1 MATANQ
7 VSQLFVALY
16 NRAIDATTA
25 QKYSGQAYNAQLV
38 NNIIAD
44 NGGVTE
50 TGRAFIERLYK
61 NALGKNPSDDLDG
74 INYWTSLAEGKQF
87 NETTGIFEQTASQQP
102 LSRGDTVLSFLSSVN
117 AWSTDGAMQRPA
129 YMNETQWATHSALA
143 RAGADVFGGK
153 VTISNQA
160 ATRVG
165 GDAGAANLTFDGAGG
180 LESIT
185 KDNYKSAIENN
196 LAKIEGLALRYPA
209 TTAGGN
215 DITLGNPSQPSALPT
230 APDSAPEGY
239 VTTTAADDTIHA
251 SIPQSGAAGA
261 PTLQATTNIDAGAG
275 YDTLYVDMGNSFEG
289 FNAVN
294 AGIKGVEKIVLTN
307 TTHNETISFNAL
319 GIKDVY
325 TYSIKGS
332 NGINLQNIDY
342 NEYLMI
348 ELDGVANTV
357 PAASGNTQTGGTTS
371 LTFNNRPAGGN
382 LNLSLKNVGAASDD
396 TGRNNHTVQFGI
408 GTGSYIGNANGD
420 VLSGI
425 QMLNLA
431 VSGRNYVDIAN
442 SGVTRITVT
451 GTGDLDTNLSE
462 GVNYFNAA
470 AAAGN
475 LIVRATDPKTGGNNA
490 TGVFDYFSTGEGNDK
505 VVIDVSRLAQNAVV
519 DLGADKY
526 DPTTGN
532 GGDRLTLTGQVDN
545 VARTNTY
552 NFNTIEHLVFN
563 TTTKNAGDA
572 LLINLGTVSE
582 DQQVGEEEVPQ
593 PDGTSTKVPVIE
605 PVQIADR
612 SADLKTITFQDL
624 ANVQLTGLGDKNLDV
639 IYNGA
644 TADQKVLVDTK
655 GTVNFTLNGADT
667 DNGDNT
673 TGNADGKLGQGT
685 VNLSNAKIVNLDLT
699 GQGFEGFL
707 KLDNATTLNI
717 TNYTGDK
724 KLKLK
729 PNEANGNSNHLS
741 SVETLT
747 IDTTAKGDNA
757 NGSQVLDDSVDLR
770 AATLPSL
777 TSAKLIGVGG
787 IQFGDVDTRNALTF
801 DGSQYSGR
809 LSLGNISAKKP
820 TGADNAG
827 IYGENAGTLNIT
839 TKGAISTG
847 TLTGSDITIDLKSQ
861 IESADGL
868 ANNNIGAIN
877 ITGESGY
884 EAKLT
889 YITGFS
895 GTVYQEIA
903 STGPTPEQSTVR
915 TLKDVQEVNVSAHT
929 ATLTLDG
936 VSGTDKFN
944 IIATPATKSLTIK
957 GSLGG
962 ASEEQKTTGD
972 YDTVRIDL
980 SKTSGLDTLD
990 ISGLQIDNPDG
1001 GLEIVASQ
1009 GKANITLSANNI
1021 ETLEFSAGGGRSA
1034 AAETYT
1040 IDFGLLRLNT
1050 NESFTLDGVTIVNTG
1065 SAVING
1071 YTIADAIVKYVSGGY
1086 TSPASS
1092 VKLATSATTATNT
1105 TGLSG
1110 DKVALYGKFESL
1122 TGDWSGASIGGN
1134 GASAAYTK
1142 TLTFTNANQRDVKDL
1157 NLTWTGNSLSEN
1169 SGTLQASTYQI
1180 SQTDAIGGA
1189 AFAKATANA
1198 TKVNGGF
1205 QVQTVATG
1213 ETSVFVF
1220 NDGEAQLK
1228 LTVSNVK
1235 TAVGTAKTLLSDG
1248 FLGTLFTGTAADLDL
1263 ASKLDTGGYVKLGDT
1278 ILTGSDLK
1286 ITKANIEAAQQAFAS
1301 FLGEDFT
1308 IGFTTAGG
1316 AVATATGRE
1325 TISFTP
1331 LAVDKVMDTKTI
1343 TINQV
1348 GQTAGAD
1355 TTIATLTGWQDA
1367 AQGQIVIDF
1376 QDLRAGYSYSF
1387 NGKTVIA
1394 TKDLT
1399 GAQVANAMTQDVG
1412 VYDGVVVAS
1421 DWTVTQIAKAN
1432 ATIAANGNTL
1442 TITDTNTTAATGITA
1457 KADSFATSTDPL
1469 LLDTG
1474 VVSASTTAQG
1484 QTANNGVAA
1493 NSYVTLSKADDGAIT
1508 YSDAFLTTIANA
1520 SFDIASDKL
1529 ALKKLSGSS
1538 YLPADIATGA
1548 LSTTQ
1553 GAAITNADGVA
1564 LNATVTNGI
1573 VNFAWATASDAE
1585 ITLEHKLWFVTHLS
1599 ANEKVLGFSHT
1610 TGTATDTYVVATGTN
1625 GAGTTDDLVV
1635 KLAGI
1640 SGVTDLSTILA

>member
-209 TTAGGN
+209 TTTGGN
-215 DITLGNPSQPSALPT
+215 SITLSSPNQTSALPT
-230 APDSAPEGY
+230 APDNAPEGY
-239 VTTTAADDTIHA
+239 VATTAADDSIYA

-289 FNAVN
+289 FNTVN

-307 TTHNETISFNAL
+307 TTHNENISFNAL

-342 NEYLMI
+342 NEYLLI
-348 ELDGVANTV
+348 ELDGVANTM
-357 PAASGNTQTGGTTS
+357 PAAGGNTQTGGVTS

-408 GTGSYIGNANGD
+408 GTGSYIGNADGS

-505 VVIDVSRLAQNAVV
+505 VVIDVSRLSQNAVV

-532 GGDRLTLTGQVDN
+532 GGDRLTLVGQVDN

-582 DQQVGEEEVPQ
+582 EQEVGTEEVPQ
-593 PDGTSTKVPVIE
+593 PDGTTKTESVMGN
-605 PVQIADR
+605 VQIADR
-612 SADLKTITFQDL
+612 SADLKTITFQDA
-624 ANVQLTGLGDKNLDV
+624 ANVRLTGLGEKNLSV

-644 TADQKVLVDTK
+644 TEGQDVLVDTK
-655 GTVNFTLNGADT
+655 GTVNLTLNGADT

-673 TGNADGKLGQGT
+673 TGDANGKLGQGI
-685 VNLSNAKIVNLDLT
+685 VNLSNAKTVNLDLT

-707 KLDNATTLNI
+707 KFDNAETLNI

-729 PNEANGNSNHLS
+729 PNEANGNGNHLS
-741 SVETLT
+741 SVKNLT
-747 IDTTAKGDNA
+747 IDTTAKGDNT
-757 NGSQVLDDSVDLR
+757 GSQALDDSVDLR

-777 TSAKLIGVGG
+777 TNATLIGVGG
-787 IQFGDVDTRNALTF
+787 IQFGDIDTRNALTF

-809 LSLGNISAKKP
+809 LLLG
-820 TGADNAG
+820 
-827 IYGENAGTLNIT
+827 
-839 TKGAISTG
+839 
-847 TLTGSDITIDLKSQ
+847 
-861 IESADGL
+861 
-868 ANNNIGAIN
+868 
-877 ITGESGY
+877 
-884 EAKLT
+884 
-889 YITGFS
+889 
-895 GTVYQEIA
+895 
-903 STGPTPEQSTVR
+903 
-915 TLKDVQEVNVSAHT
+915 
-929 ATLTLDG
+929 
-936 VSGTDKFN
+936 
-944 IIATPATKSLTIK
+944 
-957 GSLGG
+957 
-962 ASEEQKTTGD
+962 
-972 YDTVRIDL
+972 
-980 SKTSGLDTLD
+980 
-990 ISGLQIDNPDG
+990 
-1001 GLEIVASQ
+1001 
-1009 GKANITLSANNI
+1009 
-1021 ETLEFSAGGGRSA
+1021 
-1034 AAETYT
+1034 
-1040 IDFGLLRLNT
+1040 
-1050 NESFTLDGVTIVNTG
+1050 
-1065 SAVING
+1065 
-1071 YTIADAIVKYVSGGY
+1071 
-1086 TSPASS
+1086 
-1092 VKLATSATTATNT
+1092 
-1105 TGLSG
+1105 
-1110 DKVALYGKFESL
+1110 
-1122 TGDWSGASIGGN
+1122 
-1134 GASAAYTK
+1134 
-1142 TLTFTNANQRDVKDL
+1142 
-1157 NLTWTGNSLSEN
+1157 
-1169 SGTLQASTYQI
+1169 
-1180 SQTDAIGGA
+1180 
-1189 AFAKATANA
+1189 
-1198 TKVNGGF
+1198 
-1205 QVQTVATG
+1205 
-1213 ETSVFVF
+1213 
-1220 NDGEAQLK
+1220 
-1228 LTVSNVK
+1228 
-1235 TAVGTAKTLLSDG
+1235 
-1248 FLGTLFTGTAADLDL
+1248 
-1263 ASKLDTGGYVKLGDT
+1263 
-1278 ILTGSDLK
+1278 
-1286 ITKANIEAAQQAFAS
+1286 
-1301 FLGEDFT
+1301 
-1308 IGFTTAGG
+1308 
-1316 AVATATGRE
+1316 
-1325 TISFTP
+1325 
-1331 LAVDKVMDTKTI
+1331 
-1343 TINQV
+1343 
-1348 GQTAGAD
+1348 
-1355 TTIATLTGWQDA
+1355 
-1367 AQGQIVIDF
+1367 
-1376 QDLRAGYSYSF
+1376 
-1387 NGKTVIA
+1387 
-1394 TKDLT
+1394 
-1399 GAQVANAMTQDVG
+1399 
-1412 VYDGVVVAS
+1412 
-1421 DWTVTQIAKAN
+1421 
-1432 ATIAANGNTL
+1432 
-1442 TITDTNTTAATGITA
+1442 
-1457 KADSFATSTDPL
+1457 
-1469 LLDTG
+1469 
-1474 VVSASTTAQG
+1474 
-1484 QTANNGVAA
+1484 
-1493 NSYVTLSKADDGAIT
+1493 
-1508 YSDAFLTTIANA
+1508 
-1520 SFDIASDKL
+1520 
-1529 ALKKLSGSS
+1529 
-1538 YLPADIATGA
+1538 
-1548 LSTTQ
+1548 
-1553 GAAITNADGVA
+1553 
-1564 LNATVTNGI
+1564 
-1573 VNFAWATASDAE
+1573 
-1585 ITLEHKLWFVTHLS
+1585 
-1599 ANEKVLGFSHT
+1599 
-1610 TGTATDTYVVATGTN
+1610 
-1625 GAGTTDDLVV
+1625 
-1635 KLAGI
+1635 
-1640 SGVTDLSTILA
+1640 

>member
-209 TTAGGN
+209 TTTGGN
-215 DITLGNPSQPSALPT
+215 SITLSSPNQTSALPT
-230 APDSAPEGY
+230 APDNAPEGY
-239 VTTTAADDTIHA
+239 VATTAADDSIYA

-289 FNAVN
+289 FNTVN

-307 TTHNETISFNAL
+307 TTHNENISFNAL

-342 NEYLMI
+342 NEYLLI
-348 ELDGVANTV
+348 ELDGVANTM
-357 PAASGNTQTGGTTS
+357 PAAGGNTQTGGVTS

-408 GTGSYIGNANGD
+408 GTGSYIGNADGS

-505 VVIDVSRLAQNAVV
+505 VVIDVSRLSQNAVV

-532 GGDRLTLTGQVDN
+532 GGDRLTLVGQVDN

-582 DQQVGEEEVPQ
+582 EQEVGTEEVPQ
-593 PDGTSTKVPVIE
+593 PDGTTKTESVMGN
-605 PVQIADR
+605 VQIADR
-612 SADLKTITFQDL
+612 SADLKTITFQDA
-624 ANVQLTGLGDKNLDV
+624 ANVRLTGLGEKNLSV

-644 TADQKVLVDTK
+644 TEGQDVLVDTK
-655 GTVNFTLNGADT
+655 GTVNLTLNGADT

-673 TGNADGKLGQGT
+673 TGDANGKLGQGI
-685 VNLSNAKIVNLDLT
+685 VNLSNAKTVNLDLT

-707 KLDNATTLNI
+707 KFDNAETLNI

-729 PNEANGNSNHLS
+729 PNEANGNGNHLS
-741 SVETLT
+741 SVKNLT
-747 IDTTAKGDNA
+747 IDTTAKGDNT
-757 NGSQVLDDSVDLR
+757 GSQALDDSVDLR

-777 TSAKLIGVGG
+777 TNATLIGVGG
-787 IQFGDVDTRNALTF
+787 IQFGDIDTRNALKF

-809 LSLGNISAKKP
+809 LLLGNVSAKP
-820 TGADNAG
+820 NVNGIAG
-827 IYGENAGTLNIT
+827 IYGENAGLLSIT
-839 TKGAISTG
+839 TKGAITTG
-847 TLTGSDITIDLKSQ
+847 TLSGQTIDIRLNGQ
-861 IESADGL
+861 IESTDGL
-868 ANNNIGAIN
+868 FNNNIGDIVLIGDTDGKA
-877 ITGESGY
+877 SLAY
-884 EAKLT
+884 A
-889 YITGFS
+889 TGFS
-895 GTVYQEIA
+895 GTVYQEKGAADLGGLNIQPN
-903 STGPTPEQSTVR
+903 TI
-915 TLKDVQEVNVSAHT
+915 KDTQTINVTSKE
-929 ATLTLDG
+929 ATITLDG
-936 VSGTDKFN
+936 TTGTDKFL
-944 IIATPATKSLTIK
+944 ITAGQDTKTITLN
-957 GSLGG
+957 GSLG
-962 ASEEQKTTGD
+962 AANPNQIATKD
-972 YDTVRIDL
+972 YDQITIDL
-980 SKTSGLDTLD
+980 SGANGVTLNTNVVIDSRDGAQAIEIIASKGKDT
-990 ISGLQIDNPDG
+990 IS
-1001 GLEIVASQ
+1001 
-1009 GKANITLSANNI
+1009 LSDSTV
-1021 ETLEFSAGGGRSA
+1021 ETISLSTGGGRSGV
-1034 AAETYT
+1034 AESYT
-1040 IDFGLLRLNT
+1040 IDLGTFKLGQGETFTIDGLT
-1050 NESFTLDGVTIVNTG
+1050 VTG
-1065 SAVING
+1065 LSA
-1071 YTIADAIVKYVSGGY
+1071 TPLTALQIADAIAKWFANGKTLTGV
-1086 TSPASS
+1086 TD
-1092 VKLATSATTATNT
+1092 LATAGGTSTNVAANT
-1105 TGLSG
+1105 VVAISG
-1110 DKVALYGKFESL
+1110 DLESL
-1122 TGDWSGASIGGN
+1122 KGAWSGAKITHAN
-1134 GASAAYTK
+1134 TTDT
-1142 TLTFTNANQRDVKDL
+1142 TLVISSGKQSNISDL
-1157 NLTWTGNSLSEN
+1157 NLTWGANTQHSPVTSNAIATVATSAALAKAQVNTTATPGTFADGKDFAFADIAQGTTAAFILNTGDQTIEFGFKANAANDLKATDVATFVYNLLNGTSGGSVTNLDTLYYNGKAYNATEASALTLSATLPSSILGLDNSTDGSITFEVDPFFEGETQEISFTLIGASASN
-1169 SGTLQASTYQI
+1169 GTITLKALGRTHE
-1180 SQTDAIGGA
+1180 TDAI
-1189 AFAKATANA
+1189 
-1198 TKVNGGF
+1198 V
-1205 QVQTVATG
+1205 QV
-1213 ETSVFVF
+1213 SF
-1220 NDGEAQLK
+1220 DD
-1228 LTVSNVK
+1228 
-1235 TAVGTAKTLLSDG
+1235 LL
-1248 FLGTLFTGTAADLDL
+1248 
-1263 ASKLDTGGYVKLGDT
+1263 
-1278 ILTGSDLK
+1278 
-1286 ITKANIEAAQQAFAS
+1286 
-1301 FLGEDFT
+1301 
-1308 IGFTTAGG
+1308 AGH
-1316 AVATATGRE
+1316 
-1325 TISFTP
+1325 
-1331 LAVDKVMDTKTI
+1331 
-1343 TINQV
+1343 
-1348 GQTAGAD
+1348 
-1355 TTIATLTGWQDA
+1355 
-1367 AQGQIVIDF
+1367 
-1376 QDLRAGYSYSF
+1376 SYTF
-1387 NGKTVIA
+1387 NGKTVVA

-1399 GAQVANAMTQDVG
+1399 GAEVANIFGNNAVGDVVAG
-1412 VYDGVVVAS
+1412 AVVVTNWDSTNAIDAS
-1421 DWTVTQIAKAN
+1421 NADVVVEGNQLTITNKAGQTAIKADVSNVLTTTMPNLVDTSGIKATTTNGVSADPTVPADSYVTFSGKTLAGVSAN
-1432 ATIAANGNTL
+1432 QRFIDEISNFDTNVDRLAISKFDGSLFTSSEVQANGNL
-1442 TITDTNTTAATGITA
+1442 
-1457 KADSFATSTDPL
+1457 SFASGDGFE
-1469 LLDTG
+1469 D
-1474 VVSASTTAQG
+1474 
-1484 QTANNGVAA
+1484 AA
-1493 NSYVTLSKADDGAIT
+1493 GGA
-1508 YSDAFLTTIANA
+1508 L
-1520 SFDIASDKL
+1520 IAS
-1529 ALKKLSGSS
+1529 
-1538 YLPADIATGA
+1538 
-1548 LSTTQ
+1548 
-1553 GAAITNADGVA
+1553 VA
-1564 LNATVTNGI
+1564 GGI
-1573 VNFAWATASDAE
+1573 VNFAWTNADAE
-1585 ITLEHKLWFVTHLS
+1585 GAGAITLDQKLYAATHFTGGTDKVVGFYHNDG
-1599 ANEKVLGFSHT
+1599 ANSDF
-1610 TGTATDTYVVATGTN
+1610 YVVALGGTA
-1625 GAGTTDDLVV
+1625 AGTTDDLVI
-1635 KLAGI
+1635 KLNGVSAG
-1640 SGVTDLSTILA
+1640 SVSNVTDIMA

>member
-209 TTAGGN
+209 TTTGGN
-215 DITLGNPSQPSALPT
+215 SITLSSPNQTSALPT
-230 APDSAPEGY
+230 APDNAPEGY
-239 VTTTAADDTIHA
+239 VATTAADDSIYA

-289 FNAVN
+289 FNTVN

-307 TTHNETISFNAL
+307 TTHNENISFNAL

-342 NEYLMI
+342 NEYLLI
-348 ELDGVANTV
+348 ELDGVANTM
-357 PAASGNTQTGGTTS
+357 PAAGGNTQTGGVTS

-408 GTGSYIGNANGD
+408 GTGSYIGNADGS

-505 VVIDVSRLAQNAVV
+505 VVIDVSRLSQNAVV

-532 GGDRLTLTGQVDN
+532 GGDRLTLVGQVDN

-582 DQQVGEEEVPQ
+582 EQEVGTEEVPQ
-593 PDGTSTKVPVIE
+593 PDGTTKTESVMGN
-605 PVQIADR
+605 VQIADR
-612 SADLKTITFQDL
+612 SADLKTITFQDA
-624 ANVQLTGLGDKNLDV
+624 ANVRLTGLGEKNLSV

-644 TADQKVLVDTK
+644 TEGQDVLVDTK
-655 GTVNFTLNGADT
+655 GTVNLTLNGADT

-673 TGNADGKLGQGT
+673 TGDANGKLGQGI
-685 VNLSNAKIVNLDLT
+685 VNLSNAKTVNLDLT

-707 KLDNATTLNI
+707 KFDNAETLNI

-729 PNEANGNSNHLS
+729 PNEANGNGNHLS
-741 SVETLT
+741 SVKNLT
-747 IDTTAKGDNA
+747 IDTTAKGDNT
-757 NGSQVLDDSVDLR
+757 GSQALDDSVDLR

-777 TSAKLIGVGG
+777 TNATLIGVGG
-787 IQFGDVDTRNALTF
+787 IQFGDIDTRNALTF

-809 LSLGNISAKKP
+809 LLLGNVSAKP
-820 TGADNAG
+820 NVNGIAG
-827 IYGENAGTLNIT
+827 IYGENAGLLSIT
-839 TKGAISTG
+839 TKGAITTG
-847 TLTGSDITIDLKSQ
+847 TLSGQTIDIRLNGQ
-861 IESADGL
+861 IESTDGL
-868 ANNNIGAIN
+868 FNNNIGDIVLIGDTDGKA
-877 ITGESGY
+877 SLAY
-884 EAKLT
+884 A
-889 YITGFS
+889 TGFS
-895 GTVYQEIA
+895 GTVYQEKGAADLGGLNIQPN
-903 STGPTPEQSTVR
+903 TI
-915 TLKDVQEVNVSAHT
+915 KDTQTINVTSKE
-929 ATLTLDG
+929 ATITLDG
-936 VSGTDKFN
+936 TTGTDKFL
-944 IIATPATKSLTIK
+944 ITAGQDTKTITLN
-957 GSLGG
+957 GSLGAANPNQIATKDYDQITIDLSG
-962 ASEEQKTTGD
+962 ANGVTLNTNVVIDSRDGAQAIEIIASKGKDTISLSDSTVETISLSTGGGRAGVAEAYTVDLGNLKLAQGETFTIDGLTVVALTTAGLTANQIAHGIQLWKANNGVLPTTANTLESAGGTSVNATASVQMAITGDLESLKGAWASASVAHTTGD
-972 YDTVRIDL
+972 ST
-980 SKTSGLDTLD
+980 
-990 ISGLQIDNPDG
+990 
-1001 GLEIVASQ
+1001 
-1009 GKANITLSANNI
+1009 
-1021 ETLEFSAGGGRSA
+1021 F
-1034 AAETYT
+1034 
-1040 IDFGLLRLNT
+1040 
-1050 NESFTLDGVTIVNTG
+1050 
-1065 SAVING
+1065 VIN
-1071 YTIADAIVKYVSGGY
+1071 SGKQ
-1086 TSPASS
+1086 SNIS
-1092 VKLATSATTATNT
+1092 
-1105 TGLSG
+1105 
-1110 DKVALYGKFESL
+1110 
-1122 TGDWSGASIGGN
+1122 
-1134 GASAAYTK
+1134 
-1142 TLTFTNANQRDVKDL
+1142 DL
-1157 NLTWTGNSLSEN
+1157 NLTWGANTQHSPVTSNAIAHQQVTQAYGDVLDNTATSWTSADLVAADIVDGVLKVFAFAFGDQSIEIGIKASGADVNATQAATYIINLLNGSAGGTLTNGIVYYNGGVYTGTSTTKAEDLKLSE
-1169 SGTLQASTYQI
+1169 TLDLGNFVITNPANKKMGV
-1180 SQTDAIGGA
+1180 AI
-1189 AFAKATANA
+1189 
-1198 TKVNGGF
+1198 VNPLIYAEDQEF
-1205 QVQTVATG
+1205 
-1213 ETSVFVF
+1213 SFVI
-1220 NDGEAQLK
+1220 D
-1228 LTVSNVK
+1228 
-1235 TAVGTAKTLLSDG
+1235 GTA
-1248 FLGTLFTGTAADLDL
+1248 
-1263 ASKLDTGGYVKLGDT
+1263 T
-1278 ILTGSDLK
+1278 ILTLAGRKDAADAMVQVSFDDLK
-1286 ITKANIEAAQQAFAS
+1286 
-1301 FLGEDFT
+1301 
-1308 IGFTTAGG
+1308 
-1316 AVATATGRE
+1316 
-1325 TISFTP
+1325 
-1331 LAVDKVMDTKTI
+1331 
-1343 TINQV
+1343 
-1348 GQTAGAD
+1348 
-1355 TTIATLTGWQDA
+1355 
-1367 AQGQIVIDF
+1367 
-1376 QDLRAGYSYSF
+1376 AGYSYTF
-1387 NGKTVIA
+1387 NGKTVVA

-1399 GAQVANAMTQDVG
+1399 GAEVANIFADTSAPGAVYGG
-1412 VYDGVVVAS
+1412 VIVS
-1421 DWTVTQIAKAN
+1421 DWDSANNIDKTKADFVVD
-1432 ATIAANGNTL
+1432 GNTL
-1442 TITDTNTTAATGITA
+1442 TITDQTGQGGNGIKSAVSNVLTTTMPNLVDTNGVKATTTNG
-1457 KADSFATSTDPL
+1457 
-1469 LLDTG
+1469 
-1474 VVSASTTAQG
+1474 VSADPTVPAD
-1484 QTANNGVAA
+1484 
-1493 NSYVTLSKADDGAIT
+1493 SYVTFSGKTLAGVSANQRFIDEISNFDTNVDRLSISKFDGSLFTSSEVQANGNL
-1508 YSDAFLTTIANA
+1508 SFASGDGFEDAAGGAL
-1520 SFDIASDKL
+1520 IAS
-1529 ALKKLSGSS
+1529 
-1538 YLPADIATGA
+1538 
-1548 LSTTQ
+1548 
-1553 GAAITNADGVA
+1553 VA
-1564 LNATVTNGI
+1564 GGI
-1573 VNFAWATASDAE
+1573 VNFAWTNADAE
-1585 ITLEHKLWFVTHLS
+1585 GAGAITLDQKLYAATHFTGGT
-1599 ANEKVLGFSHT
+1599 EKVVGFYHNDGANS
-1610 TGTATDTYVVATGTN
+1610 DFYVVALGGTA
-1625 GAGTTDDLVV
+1625 AGTTDDLVV
-1635 KLAGI
+1635 KINGVAAG
-1640 SGVTDLSTILA
+1640 SVSNVTDIMA

>member
-129 YMNETQWATHSALA
+129 YMNESQWATHSALA

-209 TTAGGN
+209 TTTGGN
-215 DITLGNPSQPSALPT
+215 SITLSSPNQTSALPT
-230 APDSAPEGY
+230 APDNAPEGY
-239 VTTTAADDTIHA
+239 VATTAADDSIYA

-289 FNAVN
+289 FNTVN

-307 TTHNETISFNAL
+307 TTHNENISFNAL

-342 NEYLMI
+342 NEYLLI
-348 ELDGVANTV
+348 ELDGVANTM
-357 PAASGNTQTGGTTS
+357 PAAGGNTQTGGVTS

-408 GTGSYIGNANGD
+408 GTGSYIGNADGS

-505 VVIDVSRLAQNAVV
+505 VVIDVSRLSQNAVV

-532 GGDRLTLTGQVDN
+532 GGDRLTLVGQVDN

-582 DQQVGEEEVPQ
+582 EQEVGTEEVPQ
-593 PDGTSTKVPVIE
+593 PDGTTKTESVMGN
-605 PVQIADR
+605 VQIADR
-612 SADLKTITFQDL
+612 SADLKTITFQDA
-624 ANVQLTGLGDKNLDV
+624 ANVRLTGLGEKNLSV

-644 TADQKVLVDTK
+644 TEGQDVLVDTK
-655 GTVNFTLNGADT
+655 GTVNLTLNGADT

-673 TGNADGKLGQGT
+673 TGDANGKLGQGI
-685 VNLSNAKIVNLDLT
+685 VNLSNAKTVNLDLT

-707 KLDNATTLNI
+707 KFDNAETLNI

-729 PNEANGNSNHLS
+729 PNEANGNGNHLS
-741 SVETLT
+741 SVKNLT
-747 IDTTAKGDNA
+747 IDTTAKGDNT
-757 NGSQVLDDSVDLR
+757 GSQALDDSVDLR

-777 TSAKLIGVGG
+777 TNATLIGVGG
-787 IQFGDVDTRNALTF
+787 IQFGDIDTRNALKF

-809 LSLGNISAKKP
+809 LLLGNVSAKQG
-820 TGADNAG
+820 TSD
-827 IYGENAGTLNIT
+827 IYGENAGTLSIV
-839 TKGAISTG
+839 TKGAITTG
-847 TLTGSDITIDLKSQ
+847 TLTGTNVTIDLKHN
-861 IESADGL
+861 IETADGL
-868 ANNNIGAIN
+868 YNNNIGN
-877 ITGESGY
+877 IVLNGET
-884 EAKLT
+884 ATLT

-895 GTVYQEIA
+895 GTVYQEKTTSSGGSESI
-903 STGPTPEQSTVR
+903 R
-915 TLKDVQEVNVSAHT
+915 TISDTQAIQVDAVN
-929 ATLTLDG
+929 ATITLDG
-936 VSGTDKFN
+936 LTGTDKFD
-944 IIATPATKSLTIK
+944 IVAGFATKELTIN
-957 GSLGG
+957 GSLGS
-962 ASEEQKTTGD
+962 ANEEQKATGN
-972 YDTVRIDL
+972 YDSVRIDL
-980 SKTSGLDTLD
+980 SNASGIKLDIANLQLDNPNVGQGIVIAASKGQDTL
-990 ISGLQIDNPDG
+990 
-1001 GLEIVASQ
+1001 
-1009 GKANITLSANNI
+1009 TLSRLADVV
-1021 ETLEFSAGGGRSA
+1021 EFSAGGAVGAVS
-1034 AAETYT
+1034 ETYT
-1040 IDFGLLRLNT
+1040 VDFANLRLSQG
-1050 NESFTLDGVTIVNTG
+1050 ESFTLDGVTIVNNGTT
-1065 SAVING
+1065 AING
-1071 YTIADAIVKYVSGGY
+1071 YTIADAFAKYAGTAMGGG
-1086 TSPASS
+1086 AF
-1092 VKLATSATTATNT
+1092 KWEGLQATNT
-1105 TGLSG
+1105 LVLDAAGVSSVSG
-1110 DKVALYGKFESL
+1110 SAVSIFGKFESL
-1122 TGDWSGASIGGN
+1122 TGDW
-1134 GASAAYTK
+1134 
-1142 TLTFTNANQRDVKDL
+1142 
-1157 NLTWTGNSLSEN
+1157 
-1169 SGTLQASTYQI
+1169 
-1180 SQTDAIGGA
+1180 
-1189 AFAKATANA
+1189 ANA
-1198 TKVNGGF
+1198 TLNNQSGGSSLTKLTFDSQVNRDILDLNMTWNANSA
-1205 QVQTVATG
+1205 VTNNTLPTVAFS
-1213 ETSVFVF
+1213 TSH
-1220 NDGEAQLK
+1220 NDLLA
-1228 LTVSNVK
+1228 
-1235 TAVGTAKTLLSDG
+1235 TAVGVKAADGTSLTEFEIKGVSASGKTSIIAINIDGVTHRIAIKSDDGGTAVDAKNIGTWFQTTIIEGGSVSTAVANVESISIDGTVYEGGKMTTEQAAAIQTMFALADG
-1248 FLGTLFTGTAADLDL
+1248 FSYAFTDLTADGKMKIVADPLTGLGTEFPTQKVAFSQLYGTA
-1263 ASKLDTGGYVKLGDT
+1263 
-1278 ILTGSDLK
+1278 
-1286 ITKANIEAAQQAFAS
+1286 
-1301 FLGEDFT
+1301 
-1308 IGFTTAGG
+1308 TT
-1316 AVATATGRE
+1316 
-1325 TISFTP
+1325 
-1331 LAVDKVMDTKTI
+1331 
-1343 TINQV
+1343 
-1348 GQTAGAD
+1348 
-1355 TTIATLTGWQDA
+1355 DA
-1367 AQGQIVIDF
+1367 AVFTLDGFQEESNGVITVDF
-1376 QDLRAGYSYSF
+1376 STGLLAGYSYSF
-1387 NGKTVIA
+1387 NGKTIIA
-1394 TKDLT
+1394 TKDID
-1399 GAQVANAMTQDVG
+1399 GAKVAEAFTMDVG
-1412 VYDGVVVAS
+1412 TYDGVVVATGF
-1421 DWTVTQIAKAN
+1421 DAAKIDLAKATATYDGN
-1432 ATIAANGNTL
+1432 VLTIADTDPTKAKAGQSDAGIKTAAESFITGTMPKELGTSMVSGSKVDGQTKNDNITADSYVAFNGFALDDSNLDSIANFEFGKDKLAFKKIDGSNYVADAAGTL
-1442 TITDTNTTAATGITA
+1442 SGALSFAAANTITDENGGALKASVSNGIIDFAWTTPDADGVPAITLAQKLFAATHL
-1457 KADSFATSTDPL
+1457 S
-1469 LLDTG
+1469 
-1474 VVSASTTAQG
+1474 G
-1484 QTANNGVAA
+1484 QTN
-1493 NSYVTLSKADDGAIT
+1493 
-1508 YSDAFLTTIANA
+1508 
-1520 SFDIASDKL
+1520 KL
-1529 ALKKLSGSS
+1529 AGFNHDGNFYAIGLGGSDTTSNDDIVVKLDGINVT
-1538 YLPADIATGA
+1538 DIATIIG
-1548 LSTTQ
+1548 
-1553 GAAITNADGVA
+1553 G
-1564 LNATVTNGI
+1564 
-1573 VNFAWATASDAE
+1573 
-1585 ITLEHKLWFVTHLS
+1585 
-1599 ANEKVLGFSHT
+1599 
-1610 TGTATDTYVVATGTN
+1610 
-1625 GAGTTDDLVV
+1625 
-1635 KLAGI
+1635 
-1640 SGVTDLSTILA
+1640 

>member
-209 TTAGGN
+209 TTTGGN
-215 DITLGNPSQPSALPT
+215 SITLSSPNQTSALPT
-230 APDSAPEGY
+230 APDNAPEGY
-239 VTTTAADDTIHA
+239 VATTAADDSIYA

-289 FNAVN
+289 FNTVN

-307 TTHNETISFNAL
+307 TTHNENISFNAL

-342 NEYLMI
+342 NEYLLI
-348 ELDGVANTV
+348 ELDGVANTM
-357 PAASGNTQTGGTTS
+357 PAAGGNTQTGGVTS

-408 GTGSYIGNANGD
+408 GTGSYIGNADGS

-505 VVIDVSRLAQNAVV
+505 VVIDVSRLSQNAVV

-532 GGDRLTLTGQVDN
+532 GGDRLTLVGQVDN

-582 DQQVGEEEVPQ
+582 EQEVGTEEVPQ
-593 PDGTSTKVPVIE
+593 PDGTTKTESVMGN
-605 PVQIADR
+605 VQIADR
-612 SADLKTITFQDL
+612 SADLKTITFQDA
-624 ANVQLTGLGDKNLDV
+624 ANVRLTGLGEKNLSV

-644 TADQKVLVDTK
+644 TEGQDVLVDTK
-655 GTVNFTLNGADT
+655 GTVNLTLNGADT

-673 TGNADGKLGQGT
+673 TGDANGKLGQGI
-685 VNLSNAKIVNLDLT
+685 VNLSNAKTVNLDLT

-707 KLDNATTLNI
+707 KFDNAETLNI

-729 PNEANGNSNHLS
+729 PNEANGNGNHLS
-741 SVETLT
+741 SVKNLT
-747 IDTTAKGDNA
+747 IDTTAKGDNT
-757 NGSQVLDDSVDLR
+757 GSQALDDSVDLR

-777 TSAKLIGVGG
+777 TNATLIGVGG
-787 IQFGDVDTRNALTF
+787 IQFGDIDTRNALTF

-809 LSLGNISAKKP
+809 LLLGNVSAKP
-820 TGADNAG
+820 NVNGIAG
-827 IYGENAGTLNIT
+827 IYGENAGLLSIT
-839 TKGAISTG
+839 TKGAITTG
-847 TLTGSDITIDLKSQ
+847 TLSGQTIDIRLNEQ
-861 IESADGL
+861 IESTDGL
-868 ANNNIGAIN
+868 FNNNIGDIVLIGDTDGKA
-877 ITGESGY
+877 SLAY
-884 EAKLT
+884 A
-889 YITGFS
+889 TGFS
-895 GTVYQEIA
+895 GTVYQEKGAADLGGLNIQPN
-903 STGPTPEQSTVR
+903 TI
-915 TLKDVQEVNVSAHT
+915 KDTQTINVTSKD
-929 ATLTLDG
+929 ATITLDG
-936 VSGTDKFN
+936 TTGTDKFL
-944 IIATPATKSLTIK
+944 I
-957 GSLGG
+957 
-962 ASEEQKTTGD
+962 
-972 YDTVRIDL
+972 
-980 SKTSGLDTLD
+980 
-990 ISGLQIDNPDG
+990 
-1001 GLEIVASQ
+1001 
-1009 GKANITLSANNI
+1009 
-1021 ETLEFSAGGGRSA
+1021 
-1034 AAETYT
+1034 
-1040 IDFGLLRLNT
+1040 
-1050 NESFTLDGVTIVNTG
+1050 
-1065 SAVING
+1065 
-1071 YTIADAIVKYVSGGY
+1071 
-1086 TSPASS
+1086 
-1092 VKLATSATTATNT
+1092 
-1105 TGLSG
+1105 
-1110 DKVALYGKFESL
+1110 
-1122 TGDWSGASIGGN
+1122 
-1134 GASAAYTK
+1134 
-1142 TLTFTNANQRDVKDL
+1142 
-1157 NLTWTGNSLSEN
+1157 
-1169 SGTLQASTYQI
+1169 
-1180 SQTDAIGGA
+1180 
-1189 AFAKATANA
+1189 
-1198 TKVNGGF
+1198 
-1205 QVQTVATG
+1205 
-1213 ETSVFVF
+1213 
-1220 NDGEAQLK
+1220 
-1228 LTVSNVK
+1228 
-1235 TAVGTAKTLLSDG
+1235 
-1248 FLGTLFTGTAADLDL
+1248 
-1263 ASKLDTGGYVKLGDT
+1263 
-1278 ILTGSDLK
+1278 
-1286 ITKANIEAAQQAFAS
+1286 
-1301 FLGEDFT
+1301 
-1308 IGFTTAGG
+1308 TAGQ
-1316 AVATATGRE
+1316 
-1325 TISFTP
+1325 
-1331 LAVDKVMDTKTI
+1331 DTKTI
-1343 TINQV
+1343 TLNGSLGAANPTQIASKDYDQITIDLSGANGVTLNTNVVIDSRDGAQAIEIIASKGKDTISLSDSTVETISLSTGGGRAGVNETYTVDLASLKLAAGDTFTIDGLTVVALADITANQIADGIKAWVAGNGAFVAPNSTGKIESAGGTAANIDPTTVMTITGELKSLTGAWSGATITHATAATSFVINSGKQSNIKDLDL
-1348 GQTAGAD
+1348 TWGANTQHSPV
-1355 TTIATLTGWQDA
+1355 TTNAIATLAVSASYASIATEAGAAYGGTTTLFGADIASNAFKVVSFSLGDQTIEIGIGGIAGSGKDVEATDA
-1367 AQGQIVIDF
+1367 TNYVFNLLNGSAGGIFTNAIVYYDGKAYSGADVATLKLTETLDLGNFRFTNDDATDGDIGISVINPLVYGEDQKFSMVIDGTPTNLVLKGRVADSDAIVQVSF
-1376 QDLRAGYSYSF
+1376 DDLLAGHSYTF
-1387 NGKTVIA
+1387 NGKTVVA
-1394 TKDLT
+1394 TQNLT
-1399 GAQVANAMTQDVG
+1399 GAEVANIFGNKAKGDVVAG
-1412 VYDGVVVAS
+1412 AVVVS
-1421 DWTVTQIAKAN
+1421 DWEGTAISGDKIAV
-1432 ATIAANGNTL
+1432 ATEGNQL
-1442 TITDTNTTAATGITA
+1442 TITDAAGQAGQGILAGVSTTLTTTMPSLIDTNSIKATTTNG
-1457 KADSFATSTDPL
+1457 
-1469 LLDTG
+1469 
-1474 VVSASTTAQG
+1474 VSADPTVPAD
-1484 QTANNGVAA
+1484 
-1493 NSYVTLSKADDGAIT
+1493 SYVTFSGKTLAGVSANQRFIDEISNFDTNVDRLAISKFDGSLFTSSEVQANGNLSFASGDGFE
-1508 YSDAFLTTIANA
+1508 DAAGGAL
-1520 SFDIASDKL
+1520 IAS
-1529 ALKKLSGSS
+1529 
-1538 YLPADIATGA
+1538 
-1548 LSTTQ
+1548 
-1553 GAAITNADGVA
+1553 VA
-1564 LNATVTNGI
+1564 GGI
-1573 VNFAWATASDAE
+1573 VNFAWTNADAE
-1585 ITLEHKLWFVTHLS
+1585 GAGAITLDQKLYAATHFTGGT
-1599 ANEKVLGFSHT
+1599 EKVVGFYHNDGANS
-1610 TGTATDTYVVATGTN
+1610 DFYVVALGGTA
-1625 GAGTTDDLVV
+1625 AGTTDDLVI
-1635 KLAGI
+1635 KLNGVAAG
-1640 SGVTDLSTILA
+1640 SVSNVTDIMA

>member
-129 YMNETQWATHSALA
+129 YMNESQWATHSALA

-209 TTAGGN
+209 TTTGGN
-215 DITLGNPSQPSALPT
+215 SITLSSPNQTSALPT
-230 APDSAPEGY
+230 APDNAPEGY
-239 VTTTAADDTIHA
+239 VATTAADDSIYA

-289 FNAVN
+289 FNTVN

-307 TTHNETISFNAL
+307 TTHNENISFNAL

-342 NEYLMI
+342 NEYLLI
-348 ELDGVANTV
+348 ELDGVANTM
-357 PAASGNTQTGGTTS
+357 PAAGGNTQTGGVTS

-408 GTGSYIGNANGD
+408 GTGSYIGNADGS

-505 VVIDVSRLAQNAVV
+505 VVIDVSRLSQNAVV

-532 GGDRLTLTGQVDN
+532 GGDRLTLVGQVDN

-582 DQQVGEEEVPQ
+582 EQEVGTEEVPQ
-593 PDGTSTKVPVIE
+593 PDGTTKTESVMGN
-605 PVQIADR
+605 VQIADR
-612 SADLKTITFQDL
+612 SADLKTITFQDA
-624 ANVQLTGLGDKNLDV
+624 ANVRLTGLGEKNLSV

-644 TADQKVLVDTK
+644 TEGQDVLVDTK
-655 GTVNFTLNGADT
+655 GTVNLTLNGADT

-673 TGNADGKLGQGT
+673 TGDANGKLGQGI
-685 VNLSNAKIVNLDLT
+685 VNLSNAKTVNLDLT

-707 KLDNATTLNI
+707 KFDNAETLNI

-729 PNEANGNSNHLS
+729 PNEANGNGNHLS
-741 SVETLT
+741 SVKNLT
-747 IDTTAKGDNA
+747 IDTTAKGDNT
-757 NGSQVLDDSVDLR
+757 GSQALDDSVDLR

-777 TSAKLIGVGG
+777 TNATLIGVGG
-787 IQFGDVDTRNALTF
+787 IQFGDIDTRNALTF

-809 LSLGNISAKKP
+809 LLLGNVSAKP
-820 TGADNAG
+820 NVNGIAG
-827 IYGENAGTLNIT
+827 IYGENAGLLSIT
-839 TKGAISTG
+839 TKGAITTG
-847 TLTGSDITIDLKSQ
+847 TLSGQTIDIRLNGQ
-861 IESADGL
+861 IESTDGL
-868 ANNNIGAIN
+868 FNNNIGDIVLIGDTDGKA
-877 ITGESGY
+877 SLAY
-884 EAKLT
+884 A
-889 YITGFS
+889 TGFS
-895 GTVYQEIA
+895 GTVYQEKGAADLGGLNIQPN
-903 STGPTPEQSTVR
+903 TI
-915 TLKDVQEVNVSAHT
+915 KDTQTINVTSKE
-929 ATLTLDG
+929 ATITLDG
-936 VSGTDKFN
+936 TTGTDKFL
-944 IIATPATKSLTIK
+944 ITAGQDTKTITLN
-957 GSLGG
+957 GSLG
-962 ASEEQKTTGD
+962 AANPNQIATKD
-972 YDTVRIDL
+972 YDQITIDL
-980 SKTSGLDTLD
+980 SGANGVTLNTNVVIDSRDGAQAIEIIASKGKDT
-990 ISGLQIDNPDG
+990 IS
-1001 GLEIVASQ
+1001 
-1009 GKANITLSANNI
+1009 LSDSTV
-1021 ETLEFSAGGGRSA
+1021 ETISLSTGGGRSGV
-1034 AAETYT
+1034 AESYT
-1040 IDFGLLRLNT
+1040 IDLGTFKLGQGETFTIDGLT
-1050 NESFTLDGVTIVNTG
+1050 VTG
-1065 SAVING
+1065 LSA
-1071 YTIADAIVKYVSGGY
+1071 TPLTALQIADAIAKWF
-1086 TSPASS
+1086 ANN
-1092 VKLATSATTATNT
+1092 K
-1105 TGLSG
+1105 
-1110 DKVALYGKFESL
+1110 SL
-1122 TGDWSGASIGGN
+1122 TGVTDLATAGGTSTNVTANSVVAISGDLESLKGAWSGAKITHAN
-1134 GASAAYTK
+1134 TTDT
-1142 TLTFTNANQRDVKDL
+1142 TLVISSGKQSNISDL
-1157 NLTWTGNSLSEN
+1157 NLTWGANTQHSPVTSN
-1169 SGTLQASTYQI
+1169 
-1180 SQTDAIGGA
+1180 AIA
-1189 AFAKATANA
+1189 
-1198 TKVNGGF
+1198 
-1205 QVQTVATG
+1205 TVAT
-1213 ETSVFVF
+1213 SAAL
-1220 NDGEAQLK
+1220 AQVKISTDAGTNWTATNEITLGK
-1228 LTVSNVK
+1228 VASGDTGAYIFQIGDQTLEFAVTASGGDVGPTDAAKFIVNLLEGNTGGALTNA
-1235 TAVGTAKTLLSDG
+1235 TALYHN
-1248 FLGTLFTGTAADLDL
+1248 GTLVTASGIATFELGSAFTLPEGTLGIGSPSNGKIAVTVNPFFEGESPNISFSQIGSSAD
-1263 ASKLDTGGYVKLGDT
+1263 G
-1278 ILTGSDLK
+1278 
-1286 ITKANIEAAQQAFAS
+1286 
-1301 FLGEDFT
+1301 
-1308 IGFTTAGG
+1308 TTAFKFYERTYDSD
-1316 AVATATGRE
+1316 AIVQV
-1325 TISFTP
+1325 SFDDL
-1331 LAVDKVMDTKTI
+1331 LA
-1343 TINQV
+1343 
-1348 GQTAGAD
+1348 GH
-1355 TTIATLTGWQDA
+1355 
-1367 AQGQIVIDF
+1367 
-1376 QDLRAGYSYSF
+1376 SYTF
-1387 NGKTVIA
+1387 NGKTVVA

-1399 GAQVANAMTQDVG
+1399 GAEVANIFGNNAVGDVVAG
-1412 VYDGVVVAS
+1412 AVVVT
-1421 DWTVTQIAKAN
+1421 DWDTTQISGGSSNAN
-1432 ATIAANGNTL
+1432 IDIVIEGNKL
-1442 TITDTNTTAATGITA
+1442 TITDATGQIGILAAVSPVLTTTMPNLVDTSGI
-1457 KADSFATSTDPL
+1457 KATT
-1469 LLDTG
+1469 TNG
-1474 VVSASTTAQG
+1474 VSADPTVPAD
-1484 QTANNGVAA
+1484 
-1493 NSYVTLSKADDGAIT
+1493 SYVTFSGKTLAGVSANQRFIDEISNFDTNVDRLAISKFDGSLFTSSEVQANGNLSFASGDGFE
-1508 YSDAFLTTIANA
+1508 DAAGGAL
-1520 SFDIASDKL
+1520 IAS
-1529 ALKKLSGSS
+1529 
-1538 YLPADIATGA
+1538 
-1548 LSTTQ
+1548 
-1553 GAAITNADGVA
+1553 VA
-1564 LNATVTNGI
+1564 GGI
-1573 VNFAWATASDAE
+1573 VNFAWTNADAE
-1585 ITLEHKLWFVTHLS
+1585 GAGAITLDQKLYAATHFTGGTDKVVGFYHNDG
-1599 ANEKVLGFSHT
+1599 ANSDF
-1610 TGTATDTYVVATGTN
+1610 YVVALGGTA
-1625 GAGTTDDLVV
+1625 AGTTDDLVV
-1635 KLAGI
+1635 KINGVAAG
-1640 SGVTDLSTILA
+1640 SVSNVTDIMA

>member
-129 YMNETQWATHSALA
+129 YMNESQWATHSALA

-209 TTAGGN
+209 TTTGGN
-215 DITLGNPSQPSALPT
+215 SITLSSPNQTSALPT
-230 APDSAPEGY
+230 APDNAPEGY
-239 VTTTAADDTIHA
+239 VATTAADDSIYA

-289 FNAVN
+289 FNTVN

-307 TTHNETISFNAL
+307 TTHNENISFNAL

-342 NEYLMI
+342 NEYLLI
-348 ELDGVANTV
+348 ELDGVANTM
-357 PAASGNTQTGGTTS
+357 PAAGGNTQTGGVTS

-408 GTGSYIGNANGD
+408 GTGSYIGNADGS

-505 VVIDVSRLAQNAVV
+505 VVIDVSRLSQNAVV

-532 GGDRLTLTGQVDN
+532 GGDRLTLVGQVDN

-582 DQQVGEEEVPQ
+582 EQEVGTEEVPQ
-593 PDGTSTKVPVIE
+593 PDGTTKTESVMGN
-605 PVQIADR
+605 VQIADR
-612 SADLKTITFQDL
+612 SADLKTITFQDA
-624 ANVQLTGLGDKNLDV
+624 ANVRLTGLGEKNLSV

-644 TADQKVLVDTK
+644 TEGQDVLVDTK
-655 GTVNFTLNGADT
+655 GTVNLTLNGADT

-673 TGNADGKLGQGT
+673 TGDANGKLGQGI
-685 VNLSNAKIVNLDLT
+685 VNLSNAKTVNLDLT

-707 KLDNATTLNI
+707 KFDNAETLNI

-729 PNEANGNSNHLS
+729 PNEANGNGNHLS
-741 SVETLT
+741 SVKNLT
-747 IDTTAKGDNA
+747 IDTTAKGDNT
-757 NGSQVLDDSVDLR
+757 GSQALDDSVDLR

-777 TSAKLIGVGG
+777 TNATLIGVGG
-787 IQFGDVDTRNALTF
+787 IQFGDIDTRNALTF

-809 LSLGNISAKKP
+809 LLLGNVSAKP
-820 TGADNAG
+820 NVNGIAG
-827 IYGENAGTLNIT
+827 IYGENAGLLSIT
-839 TKGAISTG
+839 TKGAITTG
-847 TLTGSDITIDLKSQ
+847 TLSGQTIDIRLNGQ
-861 IESADGL
+861 IESTDGL
-868 ANNNIGAIN
+868 FNNNIGDIVLIGDTDGKA
-877 ITGESGY
+877 SLAY
-884 EAKLT
+884 A
-889 YITGFS
+889 TGFS
-895 GTVYQEIA
+895 GTVYQEKGAADLGGLNIQPN
-903 STGPTPEQSTVR
+903 TI
-915 TLKDVQEVNVSAHT
+915 KDTQTINVTSKE
-929 ATLTLDG
+929 ATITLDG
-936 VSGTDKFN
+936 TTGTDKFL
-944 IIATPATKSLTIK
+944 I
-957 GSLGG
+957 
-962 ASEEQKTTGD
+962 
-972 YDTVRIDL
+972 
-980 SKTSGLDTLD
+980 
-990 ISGLQIDNPDG
+990 
-1001 GLEIVASQ
+1001 
-1009 GKANITLSANNI
+1009 
-1021 ETLEFSAGGGRSA
+1021 
-1034 AAETYT
+1034 
-1040 IDFGLLRLNT
+1040 
-1050 NESFTLDGVTIVNTG
+1050 
-1065 SAVING
+1065 
-1071 YTIADAIVKYVSGGY
+1071 
-1086 TSPASS
+1086 
-1092 VKLATSATTATNT
+1092 
-1105 TGLSG
+1105 
-1110 DKVALYGKFESL
+1110 
-1122 TGDWSGASIGGN
+1122 
-1134 GASAAYTK
+1134 
-1142 TLTFTNANQRDVKDL
+1142 
-1157 NLTWTGNSLSEN
+1157 
-1169 SGTLQASTYQI
+1169 
-1180 SQTDAIGGA
+1180 
-1189 AFAKATANA
+1189 
-1198 TKVNGGF
+1198 
-1205 QVQTVATG
+1205 
-1213 ETSVFVF
+1213 
-1220 NDGEAQLK
+1220 
-1228 LTVSNVK
+1228 
-1235 TAVGTAKTLLSDG
+1235 
-1248 FLGTLFTGTAADLDL
+1248 
-1263 ASKLDTGGYVKLGDT
+1263 
-1278 ILTGSDLK
+1278 
-1286 ITKANIEAAQQAFAS
+1286 
-1301 FLGEDFT
+1301 
-1308 IGFTTAGG
+1308 TAGQ
-1316 AVATATGRE
+1316 
-1325 TISFTP
+1325 
-1331 LAVDKVMDTKTI
+1331 DTKTI
-1343 TINQV
+1343 TLNGSLGAANPNQIATKDYDQITIDLSGANGVTLNTNVVIDSRDGAQAIEIIASKGKDTISLSDSTVETISLSTGGGRSGVNEAYTVDLASLKLAAGDTFTIDGLTVTALADITANQIADGIKAWVAGSGAFVDPTGAGKIESAGGTAANIDPTTVMAMTGNFNSLTGAWSGATITHATAATSFVINSGKQSNIKDLDL
-1348 GQTAGAD
+1348 TWGANTQHSPV
-1355 TTIATLTGWQDA
+1355 TTNAIATLAVSASYAGIATEAGAAYGGTTTLFGADIASNAFKVVSFSLGDQTIEIGIGGIAGSGNEVKASAATNYVFNLLNGSAGGTFANAIVYYDGKAYSGADA
-1367 AQGQIVIDF
+1367 ATLKLTETLDLGNFRFTNDDATDGDIGISVINPLVYGEDQKFSMVIDGTATNLVLKGRVADSDAIVQVSF
-1376 QDLRAGYSYSF
+1376 DDLLAGHSYTF
-1387 NGKTVIA
+1387 NGKTVVA
-1394 TKDLT
+1394 TQNLT
-1399 GAQVANAMTQDVG
+1399 GAEVANIFGNKAKGDVVAG
-1412 VYDGVVVAS
+1412 AVVVS
-1421 DWTVTQIAKAN
+1421 DWEGTAISGDKIAV
-1432 ATIAANGNTL
+1432 ATEGNQL
-1442 TITDTNTTAATGITA
+1442 TITDAAGQTGNGILAGVSTTLTTTMPSLIDTNSIKATTTNG
-1457 KADSFATSTDPL
+1457 
-1469 LLDTG
+1469 
-1474 VVSASTTAQG
+1474 VSADPTVPAD
-1484 QTANNGVAA
+1484 
-1493 NSYVTLSKADDGAIT
+1493 SYVTFSGKTLAGVSANQRFIDEISNFDTNVDRLAISKFDGSLFTSSEVQANGNLSFASGDGFE
-1508 YSDAFLTTIANA
+1508 DAAGGAL
-1520 SFDIASDKL
+1520 IAS
-1529 ALKKLSGSS
+1529 
-1538 YLPADIATGA
+1538 
-1548 LSTTQ
+1548 
-1553 GAAITNADGVA
+1553 VA
-1564 LNATVTNGI
+1564 GGI
-1573 VNFAWATASDAE
+1573 VNFAWTNADAE
-1585 ITLEHKLWFVTHLS
+1585 GVGAITLDQKLYAATHFTGGT
-1599 ANEKVLGFSHT
+1599 EKVVGFYHNDGANS
-1610 TGTATDTYVVATGTN
+1610 DFYVVALGGTA
-1625 GAGTTDDLVV
+1625 AGTTDDLVV
-1635 KLAGI
+1635 KINGVAAG
-1640 SGVTDLSTILA
+1640 SVSNVTDIMA